1 MRSNRTTWFLS
12 LLLIIGV
19 FGKKIKFFLL
29 LPKNGSTRGYLERVS
44 QQEFISCY
52 YLNQNIFTMKNQKL
66 TVLDFKKEELVNL
79 NDEDMMAIKGGYTSG
94 PCVAIS
100 LKIYDEVKQN
110 TKEASWWK
118 CEKPTPNDQDFFV
131 SQIQYPEATCAS
143 IPPLVIEVY

>member
-1 MRSNRTTWFLS
+1 
-12 LLLIIGV
+12 
-19 FGKKIKFFLL
+19 
-29 LPKNGSTRGYLERVS
+29 
-44 QQEFISCY
+44 
-52 YLNQNIFTMKNQKL
+52 MKNQKL

-118 CEKPTPNDQDFFV
+118 CETPPPPKPDQTKFYV
-131 SQIQYPEATCAS
+131 TKHQIGNVTCMS
-143 IPPLVIEVY
+143 VPPVVVYGY

>member
-1 MRSNRTTWFLS
+1 
-12 LLLIIGV
+12 
-19 FGKKIKFFLL
+19 
-29 LPKNGSTRGYLERVS
+29 
-44 QQEFISCY
+44 
-52 YLNQNIFTMKNQKL
+52 MKNQKL

-118 CEKPTPNDQDFFV
+118 CAPKDTKPPEDDFKI
-131 SQIQYPEATCAS
+131 SKIQYPEATCAT

>member
-1 MRSNRTTWFLS
+1 
-12 LLLIIGV
+12 
-19 FGKKIKFFLL
+19 
-29 LPKNGSTRGYLERVS
+29 
-44 QQEFISCY
+44 
-52 YLNQNIFTMKNQKL
+52 MKNQKL

-118 CEKPTPNDQDFFV
+118 CETPPPPPKNDIDDKFIVTQH
-131 SQIQYPEATCAS
+131 QIVNATCMS
-143 IPPLVIEVY
+143 VPPVVIYGY